1 MSIIDMTKLD
11 KDALPIGLL
20 IEDQKLTLSKK
31 YKQSDAITLKLS
43 QRNQTKFNLV
53 VEESVEAKVIIELID
68 NDTSDVTYDL
78 NLDLKANS
86 QVKFLIL
93 TEIQSKN
100 ASFKLTSTSQADS
113 NLEFIGGFIND
124 VMDARLNFDLVGKGS
139 GAKVRTITVSSKD
152 HEQKLDIH
160 MIHHAPHTAAD
171 MTNVGIASQNGI
183 IRLNG
188 VGEINQG
195 MVGSAA
201 FQTLKGIIT
210 NDAAQIDVNPIL
222 IIDEHDVTAGHAAT
236 VGKMEEEVLFYLR
249 SRGIT
254 LEDAQ
259 RLIIHGYLQP
269 IIDEIDDELIKENVL
284 RLVNERI

>member
-1 MSIIDMTKLD
+1 MTKLD

-20 IEDQKLTLSKK
+20 IEDQTLTLSKK

-100 ASFKLTSTSQADS
+100 ASLKLTSMSQADS

-124 VMDARLNFDLVGKGS
+124 VMDARLNFDLVGKGA

-160 MIHHAPHTAAD
+160 MIHHAPYTAAD
-171 MTNVGIASQNGI
+171 MTNVGIAGQNGI

-201 FQTLKGIIT
+201 FQTLKGVIT

>member
-1 MSIIDMTKLD
+1 MTKLD

-20 IEDQKLTLSKK
+20 IEDQTLTLSKK

-93 TEIQSKN
+93 TEIQSKS

-124 VMDARLNFDLVGKGS
+124 VMDARLNFDLVGKGA

-160 MIHHAPHTAAD
+160 MIHHAPYTAAD
-171 MTNVGIASQNGI
+171 MTNVGIAGQNGM

-201 FQTLKGIIT
+201 FQTLKGVIT

>member
-1 MSIIDMTKLD
+1 MTKLD
-11 KDALPIGLL
+11 KDALPNGLL
-20 IEDQKLTLSKK
+20 IEDQTLTLSKK
-31 YKQSDAITLKLS
+31 YKQTDTITLKLS

-68 NDTSDVTYDL
+68 NDTSDVTYNL
-78 NLDLKANS
+78 NIDLKANS

-100 ASFKLTSTSQADS
+100 ASLKLTSMSQADS

-124 VMDARLNFDLVGKGS
+124 VMDARLNFDLVGKGA

-160 MIHHAPHTAAD
+160 MIHHAPYTAAD
-171 MTNVGIASQNGI
+171 MTNVGIAGQNGI

-201 FQTLKGIIT
+201 FQTLKGVIT